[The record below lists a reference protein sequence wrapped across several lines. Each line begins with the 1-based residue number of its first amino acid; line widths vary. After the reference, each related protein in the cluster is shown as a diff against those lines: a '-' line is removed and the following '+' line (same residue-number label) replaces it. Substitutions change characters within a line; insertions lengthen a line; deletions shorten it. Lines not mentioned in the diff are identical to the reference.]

1 MSYQP
6 ILECT
11 RGGIVE
17 STHDGIITV
26 ATADG
31 SLLANYGDANQLT
44 YIRSSAKPFQ
54 ALPVLESGA
63 ADHYA
68 LSAEELAIICSSHS
82 GTDEHVRVLE
92 ALQVRLGISESDLQ
106 TGVHIPYDRTT
117 AQRLTAAGKMPTPNH
132 HNCSGKHTGMLVLAR
147 HLGIPSGGYTNL
159 NHPVQQLSLQA
170 VAALCGL
177 FPDDVHVGIDGCS
190 VPTFAVPISAAASG
204 YARLMT
210 DGWGG
215 GTRGS
220 ALMRIRTA
228 MTTFPFLVAGPN
240 RFDTALMEA
249 TQGRLLAKGGA
260 EGFQAIGIP
269 AGNLGQD
276 MPALGVAIKVR
287 DGDIGQRAIA
297 SVAMA
302 VLSDLSALTGAE
314 EARLAGYAPSA
325 LTNHAGLVVGEKRP
339 CFKLAWRS

>member
-17 STHDGIITV
+17 SSHDGIITV
-26 ATADG
+26 AAADG
-31 SLLANYGDANQLT
+31 SLLANYGDANLLT
-44 YIRSSAKPFQ
+44 FIRSSAKPFQ
-54 ALPVLESGA
+54 ALPLVESGA
-63 ADHYA
+63 ADQYA
-68 LSAEELAIICSSHS
+68 LSSEELAIMCSSHS

-92 ALQVRLGISESDLQ
+92 AIQLRLGLSESDLQ
-106 TGVHIPYDRTT
+106 TGVHSPYDRLT
-117 AQRLTAAGKMPTPNH
+117 AQRLAAAGQKPTPNR
-132 HNCSGKHTGMLVLAR
+132 HNCSGKHTGMLALAK
-147 HLGIPSGGYTNL
+147 HLGIPSDGYTNL
-159 NHPVQQLSLQA
+159 NHPVQQMSLQA
-170 VAALCGL
+170 VAAICGL
-177 FPDDVHVGIDGCS
+177 SPDEVHVGIDGCS

-215 GTRGS
+215 GTRGG
-220 ALMRIRTA
+220 ALERIRAA
-228 MTTFPFLVAGPN
+228 MTAFPFLVAGPN

-276 MPALGVAIKVR
+276 MPALGIAIKVR

-302 VLSDLSALTGAE
+302 VLSDLNALTESE
-314 EARLAGYAPSA
+314 EAQLAGYAPSA
-325 LTNHAGLVVGEKRP
+325 LINHAGLIVGEKRP
-339 CFKLAWRS
+339 CFKLVWRS